1 VRRFDTV
8 FRNIQVYTTTLDFP
22 LVLSN
27 SSQTIDVAVAAG
39 AAPLGTTVRLIPL
52 SDASSFDDMVLQANV
67 VVADSIRFVMIN
79 PSAGAINP
87 AAVDFAIWTG
97 EINTDLATPIV
108 ALGNVTLQ
116 ANVFENIQSFGT
128 DASNVGVRLTPG
140 GIYQFSAEAN
150 TGTPLWQDVQFGTQ
164 WIDDGGASAAFF
176 EAQLVPLNV
185 GNLSPVFTGWSG
197 FNEWLP
203 VTQNLELVDANLDP
217 ATSTHGGIVQVE
229 IREIAIPANIVT
241 GIWEGNAD
249 NEP

>member
-1 VRRFDTV
+1 MRRFDTV

-27 SSQTIDVAVAAG
+27 SSQTIDIGVSNT
-39 AAPLGTTVRLIPL
+39 PLGTTVRLIPL

-87 AAVDFAIWTG
+87 DAVDFAIWTG
-97 EINTDLATPIV
+97 EINTDLANAIV
-108 ALGNVTLQ
+108 ALGNLTLQ
-116 ANVFENIQSFGT
+116 ANVLQNIQSFGT

-140 GIYQFSAEAN
+140 GIYQFSAEAD

-185 GNLSPVFTGWSG
+185 GNLSPAFTGWSG

-217 ATSTHGGIVQVE
+217 AIATHGGIVQVE
-229 IREIAIPANIVT
+229 IREIATPANIVT
-241 GIWEGNAD
+241 GVWEGNAD
-249 NEP
+249 NEL